1 MKDVYDRTQD
11 NHREPFRFFR
21 VHKSPTKAALLVID
35 LQNYCSHRQ
44 GGQHKDDQS
53 DNEETR
59 YYWNQLDTVV
69 PNVKR
74 LQEACRE
81 KGAEVLFTV
90 RATEPIHT
98 GASRCVTI
106 QRHIPA
112 QSLSATGKP

>member
-1 MKDVYDRTQD
+1 MGTFKPML
-11 NHREPFRFFR
+11 HLREAFD
-21 VHKSPTKAALLVID
+21 PTKAALLVID

-53 DNEETR
+53 DNEETH

-98 GASRCVTI
+98 GASRC
-106 QRHIPA
+106 
-112 QSLSATGKP
+112 

>member
-21 VHKSPTKAALLVID
+21 VRKSPTKAALLVID

-44 GGQHKDDQS
+44 GGLHKDDQS